1 MCLSK
6 TNINI
11 WRKIMPKVK
20 SKQTVNVRPKQA
32 VKRRRITFSF
42 KATAADEV
50 ILMGDF
56 NNWNPK
62 KHPMQNDGNGI
73 WSKTVVLSPGKYEY
87 KFFVDGK
94 WKRDPQNDQICSNC
108 FGTQNSV
115 LKLEEI

>member
-1 MCLSK
+1 MKRFKS
-6 TNINI
+6 TQNSN
-11 WRKIMPKVK
+11 VT
-20 SKQTVNVRPKQA
+20 SKQIF
-32 VKRRRITFSF
+32 KRRRITFSF
-42 KATAADEV
+42 KETAADEV

-62 KHPMQNDGNGI
+62 KHPMKNDGSGT

-94 WKRDPQNDQICSNC
+94 WKKDPRNDQICSNC

-115 LKLEEI
+115 FSLEEL